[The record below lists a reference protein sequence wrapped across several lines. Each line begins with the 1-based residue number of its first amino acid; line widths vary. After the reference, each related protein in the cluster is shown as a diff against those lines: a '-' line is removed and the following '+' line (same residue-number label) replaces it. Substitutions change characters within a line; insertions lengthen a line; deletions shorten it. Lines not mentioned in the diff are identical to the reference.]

1 MGNTEIILVFGFA
14 GIFLVFLYL
23 AFLIRKLPV
32 TGTKEEI
39 QSIRNS
45 IEESIPATLLNNQ
58 NTIQAKF
65 SEIKGQ
71 ISNHTI
77 MQTTANSNFVTAELF
92 QNLLD
97 ETRSFNRV
105 ISNPQDAGS
114 FGEDSLENFLEM
126 SGISEDHYN
135 TQTSYNNGDFRPD
148 AEIDLPGKGKL
159 LIDAKTPTTAWAN
172 SLNAQDD
179 GERNSLLK
187 ENANN
192 LKSIARDLSTKG
204 YHQIEG
210 FTQPDFV
217 VMYIPLDIIYLE
229 FKKIAGNDFLDD
241 ATKGFLN
248 TNGVRGC
255 PIIFAPPALIG
266 GVLRMVRL
274 LWREKNSHEENAELV
289 SEIIKFA
296 NQLKFLAKDLIDAGN
311 SHHKSGNSLRK
322 AFKRLSS
329 ANTHIDALKG
339 VMEAEDLVEN
349 LETEF
354 MSAPSNSTDIN
365 ADFIIDWI
373 SNNQSSLPEGFI
385 EKLMQ
390 ELRN

>member
-1 MGNTEIILVFGFA
+1 MGNTEIILIIGFVGVFVL
-14 GIFLVFLYL
+14 FLFLAIQIRRL
-23 AFLIRKLPV
+23 AQ
-32 TGTKEEI
+32 TASKEEI
-39 QSIRNS
+39 TSIKNS
-45 IEESIPATLLNNQ
+45 IEESIPAALLSHQINLQ
-58 NTIQAKF
+58 EKI
-65 SEIKGQ
+65 SEIRGQ
-71 ISNHTI
+71 ITNQTV
-77 MQTTANSNFVTAELF
+77 MQSAANTSFVTAESF
-92 QNLLD
+92 QALLD

-126 SGISEDHYN
+126 SGIPEDHYN
-135 TQTSYNNGDFRPD
+135 TQTSYNGGEFRPD
-148 AEIDLPGKGKL
+148 AEIDLPGNGKL

-172 SLNAQDD
+172 SLNADNEE
-179 GERNSLLK
+179 ERNVLL
-187 ENANN
+187 EDNANN
-192 LKSIARDLSTKG
+192 LKIMARDLSTKG

-217 VMYIPLDIIYLE
+217 VMYIPLDVIYLE
-229 FKKIAGNDFLDD
+229 FKKIAGNEFLDT

-274 LWREKNSHEENAELV
+274 LWREKNSHEGNAELV

-296 NQLKFLAKDLIDAGN
+296 DELKFLAKDLIDAGV
-311 SHHKSGNSLRK
+311 SHHKSGNSMRK
-322 AFKRLSS
+322 AFNRLSS
-329 ANTHIDALKG
+329 TNTYINSLKG
-339 VMEAEDLVEN
+339 VMEAEDLEQL

-354 MSAPSNSTDIN
+354 MSAPSNATDIN

-373 SNNQSSLPEGFI
+373 SKNQSSLPEGFI
-385 EKLMQ
+385 EKLV
-390 ELRN
+390 EESRK